1 MAAGVRN
8 PSRCRENFG
17 QSDKFVSREV
27 CLQSEGV
34 KMFDGC
40 PQEGFRARVGS
51 VIEGLERSLG
61 DIGGRSSLGSG
72 SHR

>member
-1 MAAGVRN
+1 MAASVRN
-8 PSRCRENFG
+8 PTRCRKNFG
-17 QSDKFVSREV
+17 QSDKFVGREV

-40 PQEGFRARVGS
+40 LQEGFRARAGS
-51 VIEGLERSLG
+51 LIEGLAGSLG

-72 SHR
+72 SHS